1 MVVWIRVDG
10 AREKAKKCL
19 PLPLGMQLGKHNLPC
34 YKARR
39 VVKRR
44 HACVRPSGNGK
55 QLLSGLKQL
64 LGWNVAPVLPDP
76 QILKMKDRSPDS

>member
-1 MVVWIRVDG
+1 M
-10 AREKAKKCL
+10 
-19 PLPLGMQLGKHNLPC
+19 
-34 YKARR
+34 
-39 VVKRR
+39 KRR